1 MRGGGWR
8 IIEERISPGF
18 FHVVFGFIKAVA
30 STIRATRLSRGGRL
44 ENDEFAP
51 FLFTAVIPK
60 GHKVMPCRV
69 RPMVNRLPCGVVCA
83 AGDLSSGVLRCPYFV
98 DASLAIKEIG
108 IKLTRVEQRLSDLR
122 KKGSGLCQDDTFAP
136 ECHGLLPLHRVCS

>member
-60 GHKVMPCRV
+60 GQKNMPCGV
-69 RPMVNRLPCGVVCA
+69 RPMVSRLLCGVVCA
-83 AGDLSSGVLRCPYFV
+83 AVDLSSPSCRGGVLRCPYFV
-98 DASLAIKEIG
+98 HASLAIKEIG
-108 IKLTRVEQRLSDLR
+108 IKLTRVEQRVSDLR
-122 KKGSGLCQDDTFAP
+122 KKGSGLRQDDTFAP
-136 ECHGLLPLHRVCS
+136 ECHG